1 MLTHDVEVLVVGL
14 GPVGAVAALFLAQAG
29 VSVAAIEAH
38 AQVATDLRAS
48 TFHAPTLEM
57 LARMGVTETLF
68 GQGLRAPEYQYRDR
82 QSGEIFSFDL
92 GELAD
97 RTPYPYRIQCE
108 QHRVT
113 AEVVAALERQPKTLL
128 GFGHRLL
135 FVEQDDDGVTAYVE
149 TAVAIEKYRARFLVA
164 ADGASSVVR
173 KLLDLGFP
181 GFTYGEKYVCMSTEF
196 PIERSFDRLA
206 YVNYVSDP
214 HEWMVL
220 LRVPGLWRIL
230 VPASETVADAELLSD
245 ANKDAV
251 FARML
256 GSSVPVETRHRTIY
270 RVHQRVCERFVVG
283 RIALAGDAV
292 HLNSPMGG
300 FGMNSGIHDAI
311 NLGEKL
317 VRMLREGGDLD
328 LLGQYERQRRTS
340 TESFVQAQTIENT
353 RQMREGWGAERDARR
368 RAMAWLM
375 EDSEARRTYLLRQSM
390 FTSLEDAAR
399 VA

>member
-181 GFTYGEKYVCMSTEF
+181 GLHLRREV
-196 PIERSFDRLA
+196 RLH
-206 YVNYVSDP
+206 VD
-214 HEWMVL
+214 
-220 LRVPGLWRIL
+220 RVPDRAQLRPARLRQLRLRPARVDGAVARAGL
-230 VPASETVADAELLSD
+230 VAHPRAGERDRRRCRAAFRCQQGRRLRPH
-245 ANKDAV
+245 
-251 FARML
+251 ARQQRA
-256 GSSVPVETRHRTIY
+256 VETRHRTIY

-283 RIALAGDAV
+283 RIALVGDAV

-317 VRMLREGGDLD
+317 VRMLREGSDLD

-368 RAMAWLM
+368 RAMARLM